1 MNNTTDCLFIGG
13 PREGSTLQI
22 PDLVNSV
29 FAISA
34 EEDTQ
39 EATSPKPS
47 VSLQKDY
54 GYRRVG
60 ETNIFAHSS
69 LNDEQ
74 VEAIIANETVPEDED
89 EGFDDEFEAKL
100 LGIRELVTAALALS
114 NPESQATPLLFEA
127 IGELNDIL

>member
-13 PREGSTLQI
+13 PRDGATLPI

-29 FAISA
+29 FAISKEEA
-34 EEDTQ
+34 EV
-39 EATSPKPS
+39 EATTAEPS
-47 VSLQKDY
+47 SSLQKDY
-54 GYRRVG
+54 GYRRVN
-60 ETNIFAHSS
+60 ETNVFAHSS

-74 VEAIIANETVPEDED
+74 VEAIIANETVQEDED
-89 EGFDDEFEAKL
+89 ELEDRL

-114 NPESQATPLLFEA
+114 HPDSDVTPLLFEA

>member
-13 PREGSTLQI
+13 PREGATLPI
-22 PDLVNSV
+22 PDFVNNV
-29 FAISA
+29 FAISK
-34 EEDTQ
+34 EEAD
-39 EATSPKPS
+39 AAAASPEPS
-47 VSLQKDY
+47 TTLQKDY

-74 VEAIIANETVPEDED
+74 VEAIIANETVPESEEEED
-89 EGFDDEFEAKL
+89 ELEDRL
-100 LGIRELVTAALALS
+100 RGIRELVTAALALS
-114 NPESQATPLLFEA
+114 HPDSDVTPLLFEA